1 MQNIIYV
8 YFGFDRFMKQNCYLN
23 YFALKI
29 DGWFVDCKQFLLND
43 KHVVGDCQPSFINRY
58 IGKLL
63 KERHSSNIKRI
74 FFTL

>member
-1 MQNIIYV
+1 MQNIIYL

-43 KHVVGDCQPSFINRY
+43 KHVDGDCRPSFINRY